1 MAPRARERVAG
12 LASAET
18 RAEWDLLDDAAG
30 PREHAH
36 AAVLEL
42 SLAEPLEVNEVRE
55 AKRVETNIAGHRA
68 VEVLRLRKE
77 GHRFRLRLHGE
88 ACTSEGS
95 VKALGVKRDFKT
107 KLYAEF
113 SCRGL
118 YAPES
123 PLNSGYTAQHWLR
136 RSAPMTPG
144 CSRGSAGNTVLWL
157 FRSTTTQPY
166 SPNSGSR
173 RPYSLDCFLIPAIR
187 PARGA
192 RIHQGSKSS
201 HCDL

>member
-77 GHRFRLRLHGE
+77 GHRFR
-88 ACTSEGS
+88 
-95 VKALGVKRDFKT
+95 RDFKT

-166 SPNSGSR
+166 SPKSGSR